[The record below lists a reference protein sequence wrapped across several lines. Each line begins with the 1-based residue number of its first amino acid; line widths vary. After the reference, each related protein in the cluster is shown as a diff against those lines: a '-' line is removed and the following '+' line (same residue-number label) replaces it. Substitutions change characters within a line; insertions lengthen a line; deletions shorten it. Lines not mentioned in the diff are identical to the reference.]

1 MSTDIVLIIQGY
13 QIANLGSSNI
23 YTDLNGKIVNK
34 DQLET
39 LHDQGLDHIISE
51 IQMLAAYTPKSLEEL
66 EGLKSKVADL
76 IIKFSEERLKLG
88 KQFTLATLLEDKEIN
103 YTIK

>member
-1 MSTDIVLIIQGY
+1 
-13 QIANLGSSNI
+13 
-23 YTDLNGKIVNK
+23 
-34 DQLET
+34 
-39 LHDQGLDHIISE
+39 
-51 IQMLAAYTPKSLEEL
+51 MLAAYTPKSLEEL